1 MATTLAWTTMN
12 GSGDGIDDG
21 TAHEYAAPTDEADAV
36 LFDAVVVRYES
47 DDDRC
52 TLVPRDG
59 TTTKK
64 LNAWLTADLEA
75 VVDLDDAR

>member
-1 MATTLAWTTMN
+1 MALPTGSTTELPTSTLP
-12 GSGDGIDDG
+12 
-21 TAHEYAAPTDEADAV
+21 PTDEADAV
-36 LFDAVVVRYES
+36 LFDAVIVRYES

-52 TLVPRDG
+52 TLVPCNG
-59 TTTKK
+59 TTTEK